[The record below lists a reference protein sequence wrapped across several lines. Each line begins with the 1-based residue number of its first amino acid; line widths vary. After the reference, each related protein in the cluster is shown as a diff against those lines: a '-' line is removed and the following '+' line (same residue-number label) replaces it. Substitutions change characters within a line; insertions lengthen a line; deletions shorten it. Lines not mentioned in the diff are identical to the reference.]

1 MSTMTLPM
9 VNMTATGANI
19 KSMMKNKGLTVSELQ
34 EMYGLN
40 TPQSIYKWMRG
51 DMMPSLDNL
60 VILAHILG
68 TTIDKIVVTE

>member
-1 MSTMTLPM
+1 MLSEIPA

-19 KSMMKNKGLTVSELQ
+19 KMLIKSKGLTVSELQ

-51 DMMPSLDNL
+51 EMMPSLDNL
-60 VILAHILG
+60 VILAYILG
-68 TTIDKIVVTE
+68 TTIDKIIITD